1 MRHQAPRKR
10 FGQNFLTDEHVIA
23 EIVDSLMID
32 ADTHVVEIGPGR
44 AALTHPIAQ
53 RVKAVGAELSVVE
66 IDRDLAG
73 DLPIRLL
80 PFELPKGHLIQSDAL
95 KVNFSELKATTAKSK
110 FVVVGNLPYNISTP
124 ILFHLMK
131 FAADID
137 FGVFMLQKE
146 VVERITAGPGNK
158 TFGRLSVMMQYHAEL
173 ESLLTVLPGAFYPP
187 PKVTSAVF
195 RLTPFNTPPCP
206 VKDERDFAHVVREA
220 FGQRRKTLRAIFKNV
235 INSEQLEAI
244 GINPLARAETLSLAD
259 FAHLSD
265 CYSDLNRD

>member
-23 EIVDSLMID
+23 EIVYSLRID

-80 PFELPKGHLIQSDAL
+80 PFELSKGHLIQSDAL
-95 KVNFSELKATTAKSK
+95 KVNFSELKATTSKSK

-173 ESLLTVLPGAFYPP
+173 ESLLTVPPGGILPAAKSHQRRVSLNSLQYPALPGKRRARFCSCGARGFW
-187 PKVTSAVF
+187 SAAQ
-195 RLTPFNTPPCP
+195 N
-206 VKDERDFAHVVREA
+206 AA
-220 FGQRRKTLRAIFKNV
+220 G
-235 INSEQLEAI
+235 
-244 GINPLARAETLSLAD
+244 
-259 FAHLSD
+259 
-265 CYSDLNRD
+265 DL